1 MIVYI
6 TRPEASEVYMGG
18 KRHLDAWLQEP
29 YYDHRPR
36 FDGSFYTDAGW
47 SATHCQG
54 QPARLLLTQD
64 PALLEAVMD
73 RVICSVYPSGMD
85 PAQGEAWSNQLT
97 ADGDPMWRTL
107 FTDRDWEARCN
118 RCHKRFLL
126 KVDLRTN
133 QVELVTPFVI
143 IGRFS
148 YTTTDITSELA
159 LQRYHDARS
168 EDVIP
173 F

>member
-6 TRPEASEVYMGG
+6 TRPEASEVYLGG
-18 KRHLDAWLQEP
+18 KRHLDVWLQEP
-29 YYDHRPR
+29 HYDHRPR
-36 FDGSFYTDAGW
+36 FDGCHYTDAGW
-47 SATHCQG
+47 SATHCMPQA
-54 QPARLLLTQD
+54 ARLLLSQD
-64 PALLEAVMD
+64 HALLEAVMD
-73 RVICSVYPSGMD
+73 QVVLSVYPAGMNA
-85 PAQGEAWSNQLT
+85 AQGEAWSNGQT
-97 ADGDPMWRTL
+97 DDGDPMWRTL
-107 FTDRDWEARCN
+107 YTDKEWETRCN

-148 YTTTDITSELA
+148 YTTTDITPELA
-159 LQRYHDARS
+159 LQRYHDVSS
-168 EDVIP
+168 EDIIP